1 MRMAVV
7 MTFAAAVAGCSTGSS
22 ESLGTGI
29 ASYDALRQ
37 ANAACIARGGT
48 VQPRKD
54 GIPGELAD
62 YSCVIPGAK

>member
-1 MRMAVV
+1 MV
-7 MTFAAAVAGCSTGSS
+7 MTLAVAAVAGCSTGSS

-29 ASYDALRQ
+29 ASYDALRS

-54 GIPGELAD
+54 GTPGELAD

>member
-1 MRMAVV
+1 
-7 MTFAAAVAGCSTGSS
+7 MTVLAIAIAGCSTGSS

-29 ASYDALRQ
+29 ASYDALRK
-37 ANAACIARGGT
+37 ANEACVARGGT

-54 GIPGELAD
+54 GVPGELAD

>member
-1 MRMAVV
+1 MV
-7 MTFAAAVAGCSTGSS
+7 MTLVAAAVAGCSTGSS
-22 ESLGTGI
+22 ESLGSGI

-37 ANAACIARGGT
+37 ANAACIARGGS

-54 GIPGELAD
+54 GTPGELAD

>member
-1 MRMAVV
+1 MVMAVV
-7 MTFAAAVAGCSTGSS
+7 AGALGACSTGSS
-22 ESLGTGI
+22 DSLGSGI

>member
-1 MRMAVV
+1 MILASSVL
-7 MTFAAAVAGCSTGSS
+7 AGCSTGSS

-37 ANAACIARGGT
+37 ANEACIARGGT
-48 VQPRKD
+48 VRPRKD
-54 GIPGELAD
+54 GVPGELAD

>member
-1 MRMAVV
+1 MIV
-7 MTFAAAVAGCSTGSS
+7 AAAAIAGCSTGSS
-22 ESLGTGI
+22 ESLGSGI

-37 ANAACIARGGT
+37 ANTACIARGGT

-54 GIPGELAD
+54 GTPGELAD

>member
-1 MRMAVV
+1 MAMV
-7 MTFAAAVAGCSTGSS
+7 MIFAAAALAGCSTGSS
-22 ESLGTGI
+22 ESLGSGI

-37 ANAACIARGGT
+37 ANAACVARGGS